1 MRMVAEVKPEWAAPS
16 QTISPLVQSVISH
29 LEDAIDS
36 GRLALGNSLP
46 SERVL
51 AQNLKVSRAVVRSA
65 IQDLGQRGLL
75 IIKENCRPVVAP
87 RKGTVNRAKADHI
100 AAWLWPR
107 TSHFAASQILKGI
120 QSSMGQS
127 NLRIV
132 VGHAG
137 GVNWQDIVASE
148 AEFLESLVDDEQ
160 CGGAIIWYLGGETN
174 QKALE
179 KVIKSGVHLVFVDR
193 LPAPALYCDYSGTD
207 NLGAACSAVSHLI
220 ELGHRRIACMTNM
233 DHASSVAERIKG
245 WRQAHILARLTID
258 ENLVIRPDDGSE
270 DMPEERY
277 VSDQVEKMLSL
288 PEPPSAVF
296 CINDSL
302 AINVMESLTSLGKR
316 VPEDYSVVGFDGLM
330 SWMPNGGGLTSAF
343 QDFERFGQTAVRLL
357 MDRIANPSLP
367 SRHVLLDAPLRLNGS
382 TAQAVCRPDLA
393 LSGQIPNKQ

>member
-1 MRMVAEVKPEWAAPS
+1 MLMVAEVKPEWATPS

-29 LEDAIDS
+29 LEDEIEA
-36 GRLALGNSLP
+36 GRLVPGNSLP

-51 AQNLKVSRAVVRSA
+51 AQMLKVSRAVVRSA
-65 IQDLGQRGLL
+65 IQDLGQRGRL
-75 IIKENCRPVVAP
+75 IIKENCRPVVAL
-87 RKGTVNRAKADHI
+87 RRGSVSRTKADHI

-127 NLRIV
+127 SLRIV

-148 AEFLESLVDDEQ
+148 AEFLQKLVDDEQ
-160 CGGAIIWYLGGETN
+160 CAGAIVWYLGGETN
-174 QKALE
+174 QAILS
-179 KVIKSGVHLVFVDR
+179 KVIKSGFPLVFVDR

-207 NLGAACSAVSHLI
+207 NLGASCSAVNHLI

-233 DHASSVAERIKG
+233 DRASSVQERILG
-245 WRQAHILARLTID
+245 WRLAHDHARLTID
-258 ENLVIRPDDGSE
+258 EDLVITPSDGAE
-270 DMPEERY
+270 DMPEECY
-277 VSDQVEKMLSL
+277 VADQVEKMLSL

-302 AINVMESLTSLGKR
+302 AINVLESLRACGKK
-316 VPEDYSVVGFDGLM
+316 VPDDVSVVGFDGLM
-330 SWMPNGGGLTSAF
+330 NWMPNGGGLTSAL

-357 MDRIANPSLP
+357 LDRIANPSLP
-367 SRHVLLDAPLRLNGS
+367 GRHVLLDAPLRLNGS
-382 TAQAVCRPDLA
+382 TAQAVRRPDLA
-393 LSGQIPNKQ
+393 LSGQIPSKQ